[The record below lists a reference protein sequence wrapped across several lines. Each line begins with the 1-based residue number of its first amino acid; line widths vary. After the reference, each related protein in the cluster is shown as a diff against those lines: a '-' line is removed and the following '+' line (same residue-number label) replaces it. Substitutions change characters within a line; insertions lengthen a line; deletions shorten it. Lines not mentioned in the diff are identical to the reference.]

1 MYILHHIEVKSTFN
15 LDVYFEFNFI
25 VYTFDLD
32 V

>member
-1 MYILHHIEVKSTFN
+1 MYFLHDIEAKSTFN

-25 VYTFDLD
+25 IYTFDSD